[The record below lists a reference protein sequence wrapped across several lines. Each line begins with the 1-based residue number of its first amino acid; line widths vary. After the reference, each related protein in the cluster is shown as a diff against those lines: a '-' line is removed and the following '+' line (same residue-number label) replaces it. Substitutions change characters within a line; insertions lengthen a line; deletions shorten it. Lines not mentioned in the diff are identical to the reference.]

1 MEKLLASLLPQAQP
15 VPQERVI
22 CIYEYLRRKNS
33 QCDSN
38 HCWNSDIAG
47 AGDYRTENG
56 GVYLPGNVADVSARR
71 WALGPAGFCGGFRWC
86 RSCFPLSQA
95 ADLHS
100 GCASVWPCVGLC
112 HIITWGSV
120 SVPASIFRWQNNMA
134 VPLWMRSV
142 SEKVW
147 GKYIKWLDS
156 PKFDL
161 YFALAIFF
169 PVAPDDFLCLLAGLT
184 PMKFRRFVAIIL
196 LGKPLALLAY
206 SWGLATAL
214 SWLAQ
219 FLGR

>member
-1 MEKLLASLLPQAQP
+1 MPLYC
-15 VPQERVI
+15 RRRNRCRRRGVI

-71 WALGPAGFCGGFRWC
+71 WALGPAGFVGIQVVQVVFPIIPGGLTCIAGVLLFGPVWGFVYNYVGIC
-86 RSCFPLSQA
+86 IGSCINFSLAKQYGRPF
-95 ADLHS
+95 
-100 GCASVWPCVGLC
+100 VE
-112 HIITWGSV
+112 
-120 SVPASIFRWQNNMA
+120 
-134 VPLWMRSV
+134 RSV

>member
-1 MEKLLASLLPQAQP
+1 MIFQTADVYKRQ
-15 VPQERVI
+15 VWGFVYNYVGI
-22 CIYEYLRRKNS
+22 CI
-33 QCDSN
+33 
-38 HCWNSDIAG
+38 G
-47 AGDYRTENG
+47 
-56 GVYLPGNVADVSARR
+56 
-71 WALGPAGFCGGFRWC
+71 
-86 RSCFPLSQA
+86 SCINFSLAKQYGRPF
-95 ADLHS
+95 
-100 GCASVWPCVGLC
+100 VE
-112 HIITWGSV
+112 
-120 SVPASIFRWQNNMA
+120 
-134 VPLWMRSV
+134 RSV

-161 YFALAIFF
+161 YFALEIFF